1 MHLKQGPLIHN
12 FLPTVWFS
20 FPLPGF
26 PQRSR
31 RRPMVVQ
38 RAKVGHLCH
47 LVLRPAPRVITRHS
61 SQRRKRTSPVLTRRS
76 DMAGLVY
83 SLVCA
88 DACRSRSSRP
98 AGGGPWT
105 GGGGGVCQRSTC
117 SLHMPAAAEVHIRPR
132 FGWCGVG
139 LWPCSPP
146 STSRGTGRQ
155 SARVQARSHEAIQLS
170 NSNPRE
176 KRAKQRALLLLR
188 WSSLRGVPETVPIH
202 PVPLDQSTGDGWLV
216 ERLNQ

>member
-76 DMAGLVY
+76 DMAGLAY

-88 DACRSRSSRP
+88 DACRSRSRRP

-155 SARVQARSHEAIQLS
+155 SARVQARSHEATGGPASEEYRKQCLS
-170 NSNPRE
+170 IPFRWT
-176 KRAKQRALLLLR
+176 RAQA
-188 WSSLRGVPETVPIH
+188 
-202 PVPLDQSTGDGWLV
+202 TGGWLNGGTSELGDV
-216 ERLNQ
+216 TVTVT